1 MVFLSICSRSQ
12 RYSVGFFCREI
23 LRLSSVLYPI
33 VLSSMMLFKRSFGLT
48 RSLFILYVHE
58 HDCLGSGL
66 YLIRLHLLI
75 LMALI
80 AKEKVS
86 RFQSNIIWNRWKS
99 SLRAL
104 IRPWGN
110 TRISCTEFDYDERA
124 RDCKCILRFELP
136 AQNNIRKNIL
146 LQISFCA

>member
-23 LRLSSVLYPI
+23 LRLSTVLYSI
-33 VLSSMMLFKRSFGLT
+33 VLSSMMLFKPSFGLT

-75 LMALI
+75 LIVLI
-80 AKEKVS
+80 ATEKVS
-86 RFQSNIIWNRWKS
+86 RFRSNIIWNGWKS

-104 IRPWGN
+104 IRPGEILESVARSLIAMN
-110 TRISCTEFDYDERA
+110 EHAIANVCFD
-124 RDCKCILRFELP
+124 L
-136 AQNNIRKNIL
+136 
-146 LQISFCA
+146 SF